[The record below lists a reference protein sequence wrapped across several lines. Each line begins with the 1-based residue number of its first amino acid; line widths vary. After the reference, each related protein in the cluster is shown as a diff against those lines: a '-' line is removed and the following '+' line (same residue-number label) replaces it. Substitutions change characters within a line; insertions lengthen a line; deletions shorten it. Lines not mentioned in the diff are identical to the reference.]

1 MDKASKHDFH
11 GRSRNSR
18 RDDLELPTRCLA
30 EQDEIEEV
38 CERIRSAGR
47 FAFDTE
53 FVMEDRYAA
62 EVCLIQLATDDEVVL
77 VDPLDSI
84 DPSPIW
90 QLVADPNV
98 ETIVHAGMEDLSLC
112 KAYGGMT
119 PQRVFDCQIACGLI
133 TVHYPLSL
141 SRMTRQLLNVRL
153 RKSQTLTDWRRRPL
167 SPEQLHYAA
176 LDVIYLPAV
185 HRAITDRLEKLGR
198 MDWMREEMEKF
209 TRPETYERDL
219 SENILKL
226 KGAGSL
232 DGKGLAIAR
241 ELVKARDALAE
252 QFNRP
257 VRGVIRDH
265 LIVEIARNR
274 WTTPSDIKSL
284 RGLHLRAEGIRALAA
299 AAKRGVNTPR
309 EQWPAVA
316 QSTEETEEE
325 AALALLIGAVI
336 RAYCAEH
343 TIAHQLVAVKQDA
356 HRFAQAFVRGEQQP
370 ANIPFA
376 NGWRG
381 HSVGAV
387 VERVLA
393 GDAALS
399 VTHTKDGPRAT
410 IR

>member
-1 MDKASKHDFH
+1 MDKASKHRSP
-11 GRSRNSR
+11 GRSRHNR
-18 RDDLELPTRCLA
+18 RDDLELPTRCLTS
-30 EQDEIEEV
+30 QKEIEEV
-38 CERIRSAGR
+38 CERIRATGR

-62 EVCLIQLATDDEVVL
+62 EVCLIQLGTEDEVVL

-84 DPSPIW
+84 DPAPIW
-90 QLVADPNV
+90 QLVADPDV

-112 KAYGGMT
+112 QAYGGMM
-119 PQRVFDCQIACGLI
+119 PKRVFDCQIASGLI

-167 SPEQLHYAA
+167 SPEQLRYAA
-176 LDVIYLPAV
+176 LDVVYLPAV
-185 HRAITDRLEKLGR
+185 HQTITDRLDRLGR
-198 MDWMREEMEKF
+198 TDWMREEMEKF

-226 KGAGSL
+226 KGTGSL

-241 ELVKARDALAE
+241 ELVKARDTLAE

-299 AAKRGVNTPR
+299 AAKRGIDTPK

-316 QSTEETEEE
+316 QSTEETEDES
-325 AALALLIGAVI
+325 ALALLIGAVI

-356 HRFAQAFVRGEQQP
+356 HRFAQAFVRGEEP
-370 ANIPFA
+370 ESAIPFMA
-376 NGWRG
+376 GWRG
-381 HSVGAV
+381 NSVGAV
-387 VERVLA
+387 VNQVLA
-393 GDAALS
+393 GEATLTVAR
-399 VTHTKDGPRAT
+399 TKDGPRAV